1 MNTGI
6 KIETERLLLI
16 PGSNARD
23 NVPFIQMLRND
34 GDFRDFCGI
43 EFSEKYLAEFNN
55 YFERIGHEECIYSIF
70 PKGTNEFIGY
80 VGFHRECNSGYE
92 IEFYI
97 SKSQRRKGYCEEAC
111 KAVIE
116 LMFSEGLSV
125 DNNVLSVQK
134 LYATT
139 LAENIAVI
147 NLLSKLGF
155 KRDIPKD
162 GPILVMQGFVDEEN
176 DEFFGCCVSKFV
188 MRNGELLV

>member
-6 KIETERLLLI
+6 KIETEHLLLI

-23 NVPFIQMLRND
+23 NESFIRMLRND

-43 EFSEKYLAEFNN
+43 EFSERYLAEFRD
-55 YFERIGHEECIYSIF
+55 YFERTGHEECIYSIF
-70 PKGTNEFIGY
+70 PKGTDEFIGY
-80 VGFHRECNSGYE
+80 VGFHRERNSDYE

-111 KAVIE
+111 KAVME
-116 LMFSEGLSV
+116 LIFSDGLSV
-125 DNNVLSVQK
+125 DNNALSVQK

-162 GPILVMQGFVDEEN
+162 GPVLVMEGFVDEET
-176 DEFFGCCVSKFV
+176 DEFFGYCVSRYVIEK
-188 MRNGELLV
+188 N